1 MFNTYICFMTY
12 LESIQSTL
20 KEIKPDLSTRYGVS
34 TLGLFGS
41 IVRDDFT
48 EESDIDIV
56 VSFSRPIGIEFVT
69 LADEIEDKL
78 QRKVDLVSRNGIKPK
93 YWEFIEPE
101 VIYV

>member
-1 MFNTYICFMTY
+1 MTY

-56 VSFSRPIGIEFVT
+56 VSFSKPIGIEFVT
-69 LADEIEDKL
+69 LADELEDKL
-78 QRKVDLVSRNGIKPK
+78 KRKVDLVSRNGIKPK

>member
-1 MFNTYICFMTY
+1 MTY

>member
-1 MFNTYICFMTY
+1 MTY

-34 TLGLFGS
+34 TLGLFGY

-93 YWEFIEPE
+93 HWEFIEPE

>member
-1 MFNTYICFMTY
+1 MTY

-20 KEIKPDLSTRYGVS
+20 KQLKPDLSTRYGVS

-41 IVRDDFT
+41 IVRNDFT
-48 EESDIDIV
+48 DESDIDIV
-56 VSFSRPIGIEFVT
+56 VSFSRPIGSEFIT
-69 LADEIEDKL
+69 LADELEDRF

>member
-1 MFNTYICFMTY
+1 MTY
-12 LESIQSTL
+12 LETIQSAL

-48 EESDIDIV
+48 DRSDIDIV

-69 LADEIEDKL
+69 LADELENKL

-101 VIYV
+101 VLYV